1 MSDLSWV
8 QEQLAGDPREQINF
22 HDDRAYEEL
31 REKGIEASMVTA
43 EKRKTR
49 RGDDM
54 WELRDTVNFR
64 HYLFRDKMAPES
76 DFFFEWHT
84 ADLLERLDTLEQGAT
99 LHFNPPV
106 RMFVMKSRTNFSHV
120 ICPVVD

>member
-1 MSDLSWV
+1 MTDLTWV
-8 QEQLAGDPREQINF
+8 QEQLTRDPKELIDF

-31 REKGIEASMVTA
+31 REKGIEARMVTA

-49 RGDDM
+49 KGDDM

-64 HYLFRDKMAPES
+64 HYLFRDKFAPES
-76 DFFFEWHT
+76 DFFIEWHT
-84 ADLLERLDTLEQGAT
+84 DDLLERLDTMEQGKT